1 MTVADFSAFAVA
13 TTSVA
18 TKTSTGKYNIF
29 PSIYLPH
36 LPLRIPS
43 KYGTLRSIA
52 RSSSGKVCMW
62 FLFVRPEVS
71 LRLPSPYRSPH
82 PACLKLGLSPTSST
96 TGLAPARYCTCHAH
110 LKKTPQKN
118 SEALSGKIFELLFA
132 EQRT

>member
-18 TKTSTGKYNIF
+18 TETSTGKYNIF

-43 KYGTLRSIA
+43 RYRTLRSYA
-52 RSSSGKVCMW
+52 RSSSGQAYMW
-62 FLFVRPEVS
+62 FLFVRPEVCR
-71 LRLPSPYRSPH
+71 RLPSPDRSPH

-96 TGLAPARYCTCHAH
+96 TGLTPARYRTCRAH
-110 LKKTPQKN
+110 IRYANLACRSQYNRRK
-118 SEALSGKIFELLFA
+118 SRHE
-132 EQRT
+132 